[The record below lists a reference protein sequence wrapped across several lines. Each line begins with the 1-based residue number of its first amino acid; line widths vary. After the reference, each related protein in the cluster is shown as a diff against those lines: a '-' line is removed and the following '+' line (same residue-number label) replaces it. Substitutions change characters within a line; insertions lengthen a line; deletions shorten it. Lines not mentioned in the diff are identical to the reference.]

1 MLSTL
6 LLVLAISSVVM
17 GYYAQVLLLPSVTG
31 AVALDESSAVLPQR
45 HRRPA
50 LAGFIPTPPAPRL
63 QQPAS
68 VSALSCSAHAQH
80 AAASGPS

>member
-17 GYYAQVLLLPSVTG
+17 GYYAQVLLPPSVTG
-31 AVALDESSAVLPQR
+31 AVTLDESSAVLPQR

-50 LAGFIPTPPAPRL
+50 LAGFIPTPRL